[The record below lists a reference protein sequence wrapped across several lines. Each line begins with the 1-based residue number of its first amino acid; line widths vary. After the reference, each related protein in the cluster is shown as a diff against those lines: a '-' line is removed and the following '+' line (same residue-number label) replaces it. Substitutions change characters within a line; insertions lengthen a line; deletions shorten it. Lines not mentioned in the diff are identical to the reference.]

1 MLMESHHLDRSHW
14 DNGMSWK
21 RHIFITEIKLQW
33 NMGIFTYANCK
44 LIPIPTQLPSHSFN
58 LFGKWLYFVSEI
70 NIFVSIEFMSIS
82 QRLKRSSKNQLKKKH
97 NKKSL
102 YLYST
107 QNFFSQ
113 CVEQKSNMHVHIMFT
128 YHREKVIYNLY
139 I

>member
-21 RHIFITEIKLQW
+21 RHIFINEIKLQW

-44 LIPIPTQLPSHSFN
+44 LIPLPTQLPSHSFN

-82 QRLKRSSKNQLKKKH
+82 QRLKRSSKNQLKKNITKKVCICIQH
-97 NKKSL
+97 RIFFLNALNKKVTCTYTSCL
-102 YLYST
+102 
-107 QNFFSQ
+107 
-113 CVEQKSNMHVHIMFT
+113 HIIV
-128 YHREKVIYNLY
+128 KK
-139 I
+139 